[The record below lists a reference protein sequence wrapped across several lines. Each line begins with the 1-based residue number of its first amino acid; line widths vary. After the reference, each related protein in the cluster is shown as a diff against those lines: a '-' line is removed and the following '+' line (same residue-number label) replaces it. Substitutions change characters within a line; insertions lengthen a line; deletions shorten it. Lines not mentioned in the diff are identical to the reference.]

1 VKCAITSEGFNL
13 FVQEQKKI
21 ILERQYWVKEK
32 EVAAQFG
39 DRSENAEYISAKEML
54 RTIDRRL
61 RFLEKIISTST
72 VIEVPNL
79 INTEVVRF
87 GSSIRLSNDKTYTI
101 KGTYEVDIDNNVISN
116 LSPVGKQMIGKEV
129 GDEIII
135 GDVYYEI
142 CAIF

>member
-1 VKCAITSEGFNL
+1 MKCAITSEGFNL

-79 INTEVVRF
+79 TNTEVVRF
-87 GSSIRLSNDKTYTI
+87 GSSVRLSNNTTYTI
-101 KGTYEVDIDNNVISN
+101 KGTYEVDIDNNVISKG
-116 LSPVGKQMIGKEV
+116 SI
-129 GDEIII
+129 
-135 GDVYYEI
+135 
-142 CAIF
+142 